1 MAKLEILPKRVDY
14 LEVGNPASEFRI
26 NIDIL
31 NVSVKPWHID
41 HSLVFAYNGV
51 LLRAIARNSAQ

>member
-1 MAKLEILPKRVDY
+1 MP
-14 LEVGNPASEFRI
+14 
-26 NIDIL
+26 NIKPI
-31 NVSVKPWHID
+31 VSVKPWHID